1 MTYRTLLPGVV
12 FACTLAVSAC
22 TWVKLDPGAEN
33 IRVVDEA
40 AVAGCERLGQTT
52 TEVRARVGAVQ
63 RKPGKVEEELSVLA
77 RNSAL
82 DMGGDSLVPLGPVSA
97 DGKRSYAVYRCL
109 PVRG

>member
-1 MTYRTLLPGVV
+1 MRSFYLTLC
-12 FACTLAVSAC
+12 ACLSAALAVSAC
-22 TWVKLDPGAEN
+22 SWVKLDPGAEN
-33 IRVVDEA
+33 IRLVDEA
-40 AVAGCERLGQTT
+40 AVSGCERLGQIT
-52 TEVRARVGAVQ
+52 TEVRARIGAIQ

-109 PVRG
+109 PVR